1 MPTFGGQYDKYFFY
15 IKSIDE
21 RILKKNNDV
30 YSNFFR
36 TSDVQFQS
44 KIKSFVAAHNVHIIK
59 NDKNRRKPLKPRQ
72 YNVRK

>member
-1 MPTFGGQYDKYFFY
+1 MMFTP
-15 IKSIDE
+15 I
-21 RILKKNNDV
+21 
-30 YSNFFR
+30 FFR